1 MKHVT
6 ILAVPKALG
15 TSITLPIEMLNAADA
30 MSRIENPARDR
41 LITQIASVDGKP
53 LEITGGIE
61 IKPHVKLES
70 INNTNLII
78 IPALWGNPRPV
89 IRRFPVIM
97 EWLLHQQENQ
107 ALICAT
113 GTGCC
118 FLAECGIL
126 DYKPATTHW
135 YYFEQF
141 RKRYPK
147 VKLQTKRFITNTEN
161 IYCAGRINSITN
173 LMIHFIERFYNHE
186 IALKIEQHFAH
197 EIKQSYESIFYSFD
211 EQSVHHDEEI
221 IQAQQWML
229 RNYPN
234 TFTLQAVAN
243 QFDMSIRTFNRR
255 FKQATGRTPS
265 EYLHQVRIGT
275 AKDLLKESNLS
286 IAEISFKVGYSDSAY
301 FASLFKK
308 QVSLTPRQYRK
319 LVRAKLFS
327 VQAG

>member
-6 ILAVPKALG
+6 ILAIPRALG

-30 MSRIENPARDR
+30 MSRIENPAKSR
-41 LITQIASVDGKP
+41 LVTQIASVDGKP
-53 LEITGGIE
+53 IEITGGIE
-61 IKPHVKLES
+61 LKPHVRLDS
-70 INNTNLII
+70 ITQTDLII

-89 IRRFPVIM
+89 IRRFPMIM
-97 EWLLHQQENQ
+97 EWLIKHYNDDMI
-107 ALICAT
+107 ICAT
-113 GTGCC
+113 GTGVC
-118 FLAECGIL
+118 FLAETGLL
-126 DYKPATTHW
+126 DEKPATTHW

-141 RKRYPK
+141 KKNYPK
-147 VKLQTKRFITNTEN
+147 VKLQTKRFITNTDN

-173 LMIHFIERFYNHE
+173 LMIHFIERFYNHN
-186 IALKIEQHFAH
+186 IALQIEQHFAH

-234 TFTLQAVAN
+234 SFKLQSLAA
-243 QFDMSIRTFNRR
+243 QFDMSLRSFNRR
-255 FKQATGRTPS
+255 FKQATGGTPS
-265 EYLHQVRIGT
+265 AYLQQIRIGT
-275 AKDLLKESNLS
+275 AKDLLKESNLN
-286 IAEISFKVGYSDSAY
+286 IAEISFKVGFSDPAY
-301 FASLFKK
+301 FASLFKR

-327 VQAG
+327 V